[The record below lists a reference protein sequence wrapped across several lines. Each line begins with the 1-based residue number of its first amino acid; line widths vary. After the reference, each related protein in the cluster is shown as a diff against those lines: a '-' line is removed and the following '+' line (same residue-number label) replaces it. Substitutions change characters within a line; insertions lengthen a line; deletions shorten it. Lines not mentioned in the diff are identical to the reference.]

1 MFPAEP
7 KLVELGGV
15 LFGNAAALQMAIE
28 DGADAVVSMCRMG
41 THDVPTGFE
50 HHGMDAPVALD
61 VASRS
66 PNVRKPFLRASVQ
79 LLG

>member
-28 DGADAVVSMCRMG
+28 DGADATLDLTIARG
-41 THDVPTGFE
+41 QA
-50 HHGMDAPVALD
+50 APHVNKYGETYRDPAKY
-61 VASRS
+61 R
-66 PNVRKPFLRASVQ
+66 
-79 LLG
+79 